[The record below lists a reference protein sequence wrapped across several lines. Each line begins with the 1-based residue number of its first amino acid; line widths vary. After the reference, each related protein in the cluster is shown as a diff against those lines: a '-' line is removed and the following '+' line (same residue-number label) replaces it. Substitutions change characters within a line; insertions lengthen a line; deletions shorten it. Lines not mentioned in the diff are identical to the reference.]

1 MSRSSSAAVQRPGHP
16 ASVQARVA
24 CEPEGLG
31 ERVPV
36 RALERGRARGPAQGP
51 GPGPAGQ
58 AEPLRYHTLACQ
70 RRLAAGSRLELVW
83 AGRGHAG
90 RRATA
95 RKRWSFQVREAFA
108 ASFSCERENAQAACL
123 PIRP

>member
-36 RALERGRARGPAQGP
+36 RALSAAEREALLKALGLAGRPGRAPALPHP
-51 GPGPAGQ
+51 GLPAPTG
-58 AEPLRYHTLACQ
+58 
-70 RRLAAGSRLELVW
+70 RRRAWSWWW

-95 RKRWSFQVREAFA
+95 RKSWSFQVREAFA